1 MAIHVPQTEALAG
14 TAYQPEL
21 LDAQILQRT
30 IRKSIYTSSEAF
42 LKTVEEVDN
51 CGTGYWEQEIAS
63 STWAVIQR
71 GEDVIG
77 VVVAR
82 RPDPEKNP
90 DVDPP
95 STRFIESVW
104 IDPELRGSHLGE
116 RLVKFLFAVEYAK
129 SPGIREFL
137 LWVFEKNVPA
147 IRFVKSVWGFGD
159 DIEQKLPYGSGRIEL
174 RYRYSL
180 KPDAAPVAAAAESR
194 QQGPDIHGL
203 IYRVLGDRETS
214 YFQLEVVQR
223 LLDRI
228 AVRELGQVAM
238 PLSQVGQP

>member
-1 MAIHVPQTEALAG
+1 MAIHVPKTEALAG

-77 VVVAR
+77 VAVAR

-116 RLVKFLFAVEYAK
+116 RLVRFLFAVEYAK

-137 LWVFEKNVPA
+137 LWVFEKNVSA
-147 IRFVKSVWGFGD
+147 IRLYQRMGFVY
-159 DIEQKLPYGSGRIEL
+159 DIEQKLPDGSGRIEL

-214 YFQLEVVQR
+214 NSSPRWFSDSSTESRCGSL
-223 LLDRI
+223 
-228 AVRELGQVAM
+228 VR
-238 PLSQVGQP
+238 